1 MVPDNFPVV
10 VLFQEQ
16 GIIIQFIP
24 ILAAGGIDCNE
35 FMIIVKPD
43 MGVVKTSGAL
53 GAGIFPLS
61 ASIEYNSFDLRIF
74 TKEAFEIIHLFVS
87 DIPVC
92 ACPPFAGSQHVP
104 YSHSLSQYVARV
116 KFTKI

>member
-1 MVPDNFPVV
+1 MALDNFPVV

-24 ILAAGGIDCNE
+24 ILAAGGIDRNE

-53 GAGIFPLS
+53 GAGIFPLA

-74 TKEAFEIIHLFVS
+74 PKEAFEII
-87 DIPVC
+87 PV
-92 ACPPFAGSQHVP
+92 FSVT
-104 YSHSLSQYVARV
+104 L
-116 KFTKI
+116 T